1 MPSQGESDVNT
12 LANQRNKNQ
21 EVSEKGDYLT
31 IEEGM
36 QLVVGN

>member
-1 MPSQGESDVNT
+1 MPSQGRSDVNT

-21 EVSEKGDYLT
+21 EVSEEGDYLT
-31 IEEGM
+31 TEEGM